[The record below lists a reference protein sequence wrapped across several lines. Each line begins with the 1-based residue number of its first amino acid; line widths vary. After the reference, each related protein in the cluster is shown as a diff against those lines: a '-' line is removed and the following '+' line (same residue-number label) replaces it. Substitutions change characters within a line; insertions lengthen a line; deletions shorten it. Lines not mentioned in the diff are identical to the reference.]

1 MNPVQGGLLS
11 ATSAEEWI
19 HDFDCDQAGQL
30 TFTADANES
39 DQSRS
44 QTLTLTYTYGQ
55 GKSVEARIT
64 AVQDAT
70 TASEQYDFD
79 LTLDIFTGTY
89 YGDDFGSN
97 GEHNWYIWISDKEFT
112 PDGYAQN
119 GGTYYL
125 FDTYGPAPQ
134 AGTGIALPA
143 GEYALGA
150 SGATAE
156 MTFSSD
162 YSKFMQV
169 DDQGNTIHDAE
180 FTKGRMVVSYEGETL
195 LLEAFLTDLEG
206 NTHHVVYNGPASY
219 ASDTIYEDIDLK
231 ATSCSATYMD
241 SDGELMALLIEMSDM
256 GSGSVTTPGTKLTL
270 NAFMPVNDTREPVTG
285 TYTVSDGGGSM
296 TLQPGSSYYGIPEG
310 SYAFY
315 FKDSN
320 NIQMGLIA
328 SGSMTITGGGDSY
341 TVTCDLVTAEGC
353 NVTASYTGSI
363 ALTDSSGETGDAV
376 STLTGDYTL
385 DLDGATAE
393 ASFYGDYYGTGGGNW
408 TISILPTTG
417 PDGLL
422 IDLVAGEGSFD
433 GGITSGTYTAA
444 DNDYPAPGEYLR
456 GMVCSDGG
464 LGGTIYV
471 GDFDSEGYVYAYA
484 PAMSG
489 NLDITNNGDGSYTLS
504 FDFIDDRGYAWDGS
518 WSGTISTADYSYYS
532 ASAMTRSLLRAPH
545 SGYPG
550 TRDSRIAQRNK
561 ERGRSPATGD
571 LPLRFGPVRR
581 HGSATGRNGTD
592 RSAAV
597 RQPKHGRSPY
607 PVTAHPVTAPE
618 RALRAARGRGRAVRS
633 GTSPARSRY
642 PSGRSSGWRC
652 RTSSGSRAG
661 SGSGRPPRSTVWRW
675 GCRSAAARPRIRLR
689 WGYRSC

>member
-1 MNPVQGGLLS
+1 MSAALLTGCKNDDSGTTEQPTDAPEIEVGAQTPQTIPAEGGTVTLAYEIVNPVQGGLLS

-55 GKSVEARIT
+55 GKNVEARIT

-125 FDTYGPAPQ
+125 FDTYGPAPE
-134 AGTGIALPA
+134 ADAGIALPA
-143 GEYALGA
+143 GEYRLGA

-180 FTKGRMVVSYEGETL
+180 FTEGRMVVSYEGETL

-206 NTHHVVYNGPASY
+206 NTHHVVYKGPASY

-231 ATSCSATYMD
+231 ATSCSATYEG
-241 SDGELMALLIEMSDM
+241 SDGELMELLIEMSDM
-256 GSGSVTTPGTKLTL
+256 ASGSVTAPGTTLTL
-270 NAFMPVNDTREPVTG
+270 NAFMPVNDTGEPVAG

-296 TLQPGSSYYGIPEG
+296 TLQPGSSYYGIPDG
-310 SYAFY
+310 SYALY
-315 FKDSN
+315 FKDDVS
-320 NIQMGLIA
+320 IQTGLIA

-456 GMVCSDGG
+456 GMVSSDGG

-504 FDFIDDRGYAWDGS
+504 FDFVDDRGYAWDGS

-545 SGYPG
+545 IGVREQGPSVRPLDRLRERSAKAPG
-550 TRDSRIAQRNK
+550 SAQR
-561 ERGRSPATGD
+561 
-571 LPLRFGPVRR
+571 V
-581 HGSATGRNGTD
+581 
-592 RSAAV
+592 
-597 RQPKHGRSPY
+597 
-607 PVTAHPVTAPE
+607 
-618 RALRAARGRGRAVRS
+618 
-633 GTSPARSRY
+633 SRY
-642 PSGRSSGWRC
+642 KR
-652 RTSSGSRAG
+652 
-661 SGSGRPPRSTVWRW
+661 
-675 GCRSAAARPRIRLR
+675 
-689 WGYRSC
+689 